1 MNMRLLISALGTVF
15 LFLPPVNAHATD
27 VEARGSYQ
35 RADGSV
41 RNFKVLDGDVLRPG
55 DRFQII
61 LSADTPIYYSVVYV
75 SRNGEIA
82 QISPPGEQPGKIAA
96 GVKQYVPGSDNYF
109 ALDSN
114 GGRELMYVITDEQ
127 NLKNLPAMLSQ
138 AQQIGNIPEE
148 IHRFLQ
154 DQFKQ
159 VDKMEIVNTGTETE
173 VLKDNVTSGLV
184 QDITQSYLINP
195 WSELQIREVEQEV
208 RRRSADNSIPA
219 EVRRRAR
226 EVRSLLSQPAG
237 APDGSSLR
245 MVTASQSTDRK
256 NQAAPGRAETA
267 FNNTQDDAVDTQ
279 SVATEVTTVR
289 PQDTQRIAARQAA
302 EEARRLE
309 EQRLAQIAAE
319 EASRLEEERR
329 TTEKAKLERERQQ
342 REAQRIAELQ
352 AAEEARRLEEQRL
365 AQIATEE
372 VSRLEEERRTTEKTK
387 LEKERQQQEAQRIAA
402 LKANEEARRL
412 EEQRLAQIATE
423 EASRLEEERRA
434 TEKAKLEKK
443 RQQQEAQRIAEL
455 QAAEEARRL
464 EEQRLAQAAASAE
477 ADRLE
482 AERRILEKQL
492 RAEQIQAEETV
503 DTQEIV
509 TDREP
514 FENDSQTIPAELSDS
529 VPEIREDNEQT
540 VSADESEAGDVGET
554 ILSEIEEAA
563 ITSVKPREPVV
574 VLQSKSS
581 PEVKSLSVP
590 APQREAVA
598 GNNPD
603 EEQLR
608 NLYARVASAIVSIRT
623 DNDDQAAGFMLNRQG
638 NILTSWHVIEG
649 VSDIDIEFMAISGAP
664 RSYKAR
670 VIKHNKF
677 RDLALL
683 ELVDPPTGIQPIQMA
698 ELALPDAGTKVRVF
712 GQKDGQ
718 IWATDDAVITRVA
731 KNFTW
736 FSAGNVIHRGEILQ
750 VDLPEDGKNIGSLVT
765 DMDYRMLG
773 IKSFSGKK
781 TGRTYAV
788 STHTINDF
796 LNSE

>member
-1 MNMRLLISALGTVF
+1 M
-15 LFLPPVNAHATD
+15 
-27 VEARGSYQ
+27 
-35 RADGSV
+35 
-41 RNFKVLDGDVLRPG
+41 
-55 DRFQII
+55 
-61 LSADTPIYYSVVYV
+61 
-75 SRNGEIA
+75 
-82 QISPPGEQPGKIAA
+82 
-96 GVKQYVPGSDNYF
+96 
-109 ALDSN
+109 
-114 GGRELMYVITDEQ
+114 
-127 NLKNLPAMLSQ
+127 
-138 AQQIGNIPEE
+138 
-148 IHRFLQ
+148 
-154 DQFKQ
+154 
-159 VDKMEIVNTGTETE
+159 
-173 VLKDNVTSGLV
+173 
-184 QDITQSYLINP
+184 
-195 WSELQIREVEQEV
+195 
-208 RRRSADNSIPA
+208 
-219 EVRRRAR
+219 
-226 EVRSLLSQPAG
+226 
-237 APDGSSLR
+237 
-245 MVTASQSTDRK
+245 
-256 NQAAPGRAETA
+256 
-267 FNNTQDDAVDTQ
+267 
-279 SVATEVTTVR
+279 
-289 PQDTQRIAARQAA
+289 
-302 EEARRLE
+302 
-309 EQRLAQIAAE
+309 
-319 EASRLEEERR
+319 
-329 TTEKAKLERERQQ
+329 
-342 REAQRIAELQ
+342 
-352 AAEEARRLEEQRL
+352 
-365 AQIATEE
+365 
-372 VSRLEEERRTTEKTK
+372 
-387 LEKERQQQEAQRIAA
+387 
-402 LKANEEARRL
+402 

-434 TEKAKLEKK
+434 TEKAKLEKE
-443 RQQQEAQRIAEL
+443 RQRQEAQRIAEL

-492 RAEQIQAEETV
+492 RAEQIQAEETA
-503 DTQEIV
+503 DTQEV
-509 TDREP
+509 VADGEP
-514 FENDSQTIPAELSDS
+514 SENDSQTIPAELSDS
-529 VPEIREDNEQT
+529 VPEILEDNEQT

-554 ILSEIEEAA
+554 ILSEIEEATV
-563 ITSVKPREPVV
+563 TSVKPREPIV
-574 VLQSKSS
+574 VLQSKSN
-581 PEVKSLSVP
+581 PEIKSLSVP
-590 APQREAVA
+590 APEREAVA

-623 DNDDQAAGFMLNRQG
+623 DNDDQAAGFILNRQG

-683 ELVDPPTGIQPIQMA
+683 ELADPPAGIQPIQMA

-765 DMDYRMLG
+765 DMDYRILG

-788 STHTINDF
+788 STRTINDF

>member
-1 MNMRLLISALGTVF
+1 MIMRLLISALGTVF
-15 LFLPPVNAHATD
+15 LFLSPVNAHATG

-35 RADGSV
+35 RTDGSV

-82 QISPPGEQPGKIAA
+82 QIFPPGEQPGKIAA

-127 NLKNLPAMLSQ
+127 NLKNLPAVLSQ

-184 QDITQSYLINP
+184 QDIAQSYSINP
-195 WSELQIREVEQEV
+195 WSELQIREAEQEV

-226 EVRSLLSQPAG
+226 EVRSLLRQPSG

-256 NQAAPGRAETA
+256 NQAAPDRTETV
-267 FNNTQDDAVDTQ
+267 FNNTQDDTVDTQ
-279 SVATEVTTVR
+279 SVAAEVPIVR
-289 PQDTQRIAARQAA
+289 PQDTQRIAALQAAEEARRLKEQRLAQIAAEEASRLEQERRANEEARRLEEQRLAQIAAEEAFRLEQERRTTEKAKLEKEHRQQEAQRIAALQAA

-319 EASRLEEERR
+319 EASRLEQERR
-329 TTEKAKLERERQQ
+329 TIEKAKLEKERQQ
-342 REAQRIAELQ
+342 REDQRIAELQ
-352 AAEEARRLEEQRL
+352 AAEEAH
-365 AQIATEE
+365 
-372 VSRLEEERRTTEKTK
+372 
-387 LEKERQQQEAQRIAA
+387 
-402 LKANEEARRL
+402 
-412 EEQRLAQIATE
+412 
-423 EASRLEEERRA
+423 
-434 TEKAKLEKK
+434 
-443 RQQQEAQRIAEL
+443 
-455 QAAEEARRL
+455 RL

-482 AERRILEKQL
+482 AERSILEKQL
-492 RAEQIQAEETV
+492 RAEQIQAEETA
-503 DTQEIV
+503 DTQEV
-509 TDREP
+509 VADREP
-514 FENDSQTIPAELSDS
+514 SENDSQTIPAELSDS
-529 VPEIREDNEQT
+529 APEILEDNSQT

-554 ILSEIEEAA
+554 ILSEVEEAA

-581 PEVKSLSVP
+581 PEIKSLSVP

-598 GNNPD
+598 GNSRG

-623 DNDDQAAGFMLNRQG
+623 DNDDQAAGFILNRQG
-638 NILTSWHVIEG
+638 NILTNWHVIEG
-649 VSDIDIEFMAISGAP
+649 VSDIDIEFMAISGTP

-736 FSAGNVIHRGEILQ
+736 FSAVNVIHRGEILQ

-765 DMDYRMLG
+765 DMDYRILG